1 MAWTING
8 SPVSI
13 NGTEVVINE
22 GAADLNFRVESDD
35 GTNVLFCDAGLGSG
49 AGGLGFFG
57 ATPVVQQAHAAS
69 AVAAVAGL
77 STADAAT
84 NPSVIDATELQ
95 AAITMLASAIEV
107 NNVLLETFG
116 LRATS

>member
-1 MAWTING
+1 MAWSSNG

-69 AVAAVAGL
+69 IATAVAGL
-77 STADAAT
+77 TAWSAGPNAAL
-84 NPSVIDATELQ
+84 DATELQ
-95 AAITMLASAIEV
+95 TALSMLAAAIEQ
-107 NNVLLETFG
+107 NNVVFETFG

>member
-69 AVAAVAGL
+69 IAAAVAGL
-77 STADAAT
+77 TAWAAGANT
-84 NPSVIDATELQ
+84 SLDGAEVQ
-95 AAITMLASAIEV
+95 AALSMLAAAIEQ
-107 NNVLLETFG
+107 NNVTLEIFG